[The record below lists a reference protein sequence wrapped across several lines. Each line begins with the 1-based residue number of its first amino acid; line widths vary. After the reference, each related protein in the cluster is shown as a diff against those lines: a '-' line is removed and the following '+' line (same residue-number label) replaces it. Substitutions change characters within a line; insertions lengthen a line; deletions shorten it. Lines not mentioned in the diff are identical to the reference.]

1 MLRGHTE
8 GECWKQ
14 WRVRESSLRYEP
26 SIVHPQVQ
34 TVSSMTWRWQR
45 DGEPIKVIE
54 GILSLVQLCFRDG
67 VSGNNVDISDLSWE
81 QREQVL
87 RLLFAKM
94 NTKKQPRHVLKSPRA
109 LPPIKTHTDDSQPT
123 E

>member
-1 MLRGHTE
+1 
-8 GECWKQ
+8 
-14 WRVRESSLRYEP
+14 
-26 SIVHPQVQ
+26 
-34 TVSSMTWRWQR
+34 MTWRWQR
-45 DGEPIKVIE
+45 DGEYNVFVILE
-54 GILSLVQLCFRDG
+54 GIITCIFLRDG
-67 VSGNNVDISDLSWE
+67 VNGSVDISDLSWE

-109 LPPIKTHTDDSQPT
+109 LPPITTHTDDI